1 MRMAPGVA
9 LTGDEDR
16 PPEPRVTVHRKRDAV
31 AETFDAGLDTEIR
44 PGDVL
49 EVSIAPVPAG

>member
-1 MRMAPGVA
+1 M
-9 LTGDEDR
+9 TI
-16 PPEPRVTVHRKRDAV
+16 HRASEGA
-31 AETFDAGLDTEIR
+31 AETLDAGLDTEIR